1 MMVNVI
7 VNINPHIQTFQ
18 ATDQAM
24 FADRSSFRGQL
35 YVYVW
40 KTIPCF
46 KCMQQV
52 ELVYTDVMIIKS
64 EETMNNAETFLL
76 FLLRLSPPGKR
87 KKTNSQ
93 TNKQKN
99 LAKPN

>member
-1 MMVNVI
+1 MVVNVI

-24 FADRSSFRGQL
+24 FADRGSFRGQL

-76 FLLRLSPPGKR
+76 FLLRLCPPWQ
-87 KKTNSQ
+87 KKK
-93 TNKQKN
+93 NKQPNKQTK
-99 LAKPN
+99 KPS

>member
-1 MMVNVI
+1 MVVNVI

-24 FADRSSFRGQL
+24 FADRGSFRGQL

-52 ELVYTDVMIIKS
+52 ELVYTNVMIIKS

-93 TNKQKN
+93 TNKQTK
-99 LAKPN
+99 KPS